1 MGSFYRTG
9 ATTSSA
15 TDAGFFSTRDIL
27 ITMNVRELMRFHVEA
42 LFAHDV
48 NGRLLR
54 GNEPS
59 GAEAPR
65 FFLGR
70 TADGPVIRFRHDLDD
85 DTRHELEAAAN
96 DDAVNAT
103 LESEANPSPFEEIL
117 GRTAPVRN
125 TWLGPAF
132 SFPAESSESIDAVHV
147 TNDNAQVL
155 NAFLRDWIPDIR
167 IGQPL
172 FAQIVGGN
180 AVAVC
185 CTVRRTS
192 DAHEA
197 GVETVPAFR
206 GHGYAAQVVAAW
218 ARAVREGGQTP
229 LYSTSWQNEASRAVA
244 RKLGLIQFG
253 NDLHIT

>member
-1 MGSFYRTG
+1 MYV
-9 ATTSSA
+9 
-15 TDAGFFSTRDIL
+15 RD
-27 ITMNVRELMRFHVEA
+27 LMRLHVEA
-42 LFAHDV
+42 LFTHDA
-48 NGRLLR
+48 NNRLLR

-70 TADGPVIRFRHDLDD
+70 TADGPVIRFRHDVDD
-85 DTRHELEAAAN
+85 ETRHALEAAA
-96 DDAVNAT
+96 
-103 LESEANPSPFEEIL
+103 LESEANVARFEEIL
-117 GRTAPVRN
+117 ARSAPVRN

-132 SFPAESSESIDAVHV
+132 SFPESSESIDVVHV

-155 NAFLRDWIPDIR
+155 EAFLRDWIADVR

-172 FAQIVGGN
+172 FATLVGGH
-180 AVAVC
+180 AVSVC

-229 LYSTSWQNEASRAVA
+229 LYSTSWQNEASCAVA

-253 NDLHIT
+253 SDLHIT

>member
-1 MGSFYRTG
+1 
-9 ATTSSA
+9 
-15 TDAGFFSTRDIL
+15 
-27 ITMNVRELMRFHVEA
+27 MNVRDLMGFHVDA
-42 LFAHDV
+42 LFTHDAK
-48 NGRLLR
+48 GQLLR

-70 TADGPVIRFRHDLDD
+70 TADGSVIRFRHDVDD
-85 DTRHELEAAAN
+85 DTRRELEAAAN
-96 DDAVNAT
+96 DDAMNA
-103 LESEANPSPFEEIL
+103 APRDSPTNALRFEEIL
-117 GRTAPVRN
+117 ARTAPVRN
-125 TWLGPAF
+125 TSLGPAF
-132 SFPAESSESIDAVHV
+132 SFPPGLAAPTDAVLV
-147 TNDNAQVL
+147 TDHNVQVL
-155 NAFLRDWIPDIR
+155 DAFLRDWIPDVR

-172 FAQIVGGN
+172 FALVVGER

-192 DAHEA
+192 EAHEA

-206 GHGYAAQVVAAW
+206 GQGYAAQVVTAW
-218 ARAVREGGQTP
+218 ARAVRENGQVP

-253 NDLHIT
+253 NDLHVT